1 MELLNICCPLHMALL
16 LNLALQIDE
25 DHGVPI
31 CMKKCFFVENI
42 MDSLLQCMYQTIEII
57 VICVLIN
64 FGLCKSF

>member
-1 MELLNICCPLHMALL
+1 MELLNICFPLQMALL

-25 DHGVPI
+25 DHGVTM